1 MTPRELGARLA
12 AARHAAGL
20 SQRQVAAALGCHH
33 PTIVWMEH
41 GTRTVSFLEAVQL
54 TRLYGIDITALLETV
69 SQSQGTSDGPG
80 ARLLQLATE

>member
-1 MTPRELGARLA
+1 MTPAQLGARLA

-54 TRLYGIDITALLETV
+54 TRLYGIDITALLETAAPF
-69 SQSQGTSDGPG
+69 QGTPRGLDAPPLQPAPG
-80 ARLLQLATE
+80 